1 MSRSVFSESMRKAGI
16 CSTHAKQKL
25 WLSMTITQALGG
37 RDKQITGDHW
47 PACFSE
53 MQTIDSETSYWGNMA
68 ERLEGAHFVLIL
80 HLHGSTQTHQLENI
94 QIYTHTETHTIF
106 FMNFIIIKRKCY
118 FYYHYYLI
126 TCVLL
131 ITINSPWF

>member
-53 MQTIDSETSYWGNMA
+53 MQTIDSETSY
-68 ERLEGAHFVLIL
+68 
-80 HLHGSTQTHQLENI
+80 
-94 QIYTHTETHTIF
+94 
-106 FMNFIIIKRKCY
+106 
-118 FYYHYYLI
+118 
-126 TCVLL
+126 
-131 ITINSPWF
+131 